1 MQAHNWRQ
9 KEQGQFYKPETISSS
24 DSLWFS
30 EEEELYMYMLNLLC
44 QTLCRDKESRASLQD
59 MLGHPIDL
67 NKRDS
72 LYMLFINSSRFAIF
86 SNQFFLSLFSFVG

>member
-30 EEEELYMYMLNLLC
+30 EEEDFYMYMLNLLC

-67 NKRDS
+67 NKTKS
-72 LYMLFINSSRFAIF
+72 LNGTRCTCCL
-86 SNQFFLSLFSFVG
+86 